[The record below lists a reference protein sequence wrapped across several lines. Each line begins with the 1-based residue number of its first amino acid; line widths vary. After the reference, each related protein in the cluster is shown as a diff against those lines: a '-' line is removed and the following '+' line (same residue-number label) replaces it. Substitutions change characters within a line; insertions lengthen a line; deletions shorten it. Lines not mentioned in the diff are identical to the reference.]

1 MANKRGQLNCSKNS
15 KNTGYGSC
23 PLDWGLFLGAF
34 IFDSPRIFTDAELAD
49 LAATLNA
56 AAVDDVKEN
65 RMFPIHGFLGPT
77 DSSEAVIT
85 EKFPY
90 GAEAIVRDGNIN
102 WQFQFKDGGA
112 CVNNAGRT
120 HNGQAYVLFYDRFK
134 GKNRLIGTYNKA
146 GLQTIPLQYVYFAPF
161 KLNDGSKSTG
171 YFVSFS
177 FFPQYINEEVDFIQA
192 DFDLSEIVGLKDIA
206 IVVNSFNQNTGVVNV
221 TLQTDCGANNVY
233 DLYNG
238 DIVAGTF
245 TAYDEDGNAVAIDS
259 VAPVAGNK
267 TFDITLHAVDFPDS
281 GTVTLAGAAISVITA
296 QGIEGYEIDSV
307 ELSIVGSV

>member
-34 IFDSPRIFTDAELAD
+34 IFDSPRIFTDAELQD
-49 LAATLNA
+49 LATTLNEA
-56 AAVDDVKEN
+56 ATDDAKDA

-77 DSSEAVIT
+77 DNSEAVVT

-134 GKNRLIGTYNKA
+134 AKNRLIGTYNPA

-192 DFDLSEIVGLKDIA
+192 DFDLSEIVGLKDVKVIL
-206 IVVNSFNQNTGVVNV
+206 NSFNQNTGVANV
-221 TLQTDCGANNVY
+221 TLQTDCGSNNIY
-233 DLYNG
+233 DLFHD
-238 DIVAGTF
+238 DIDENSF
-245 TAYDEDGNAVAIDS
+245 TLYDEDGVAVEITS
-259 VAPVAGNK
+259 VVGVAGNK
-267 TFDITLHAVDFPDS
+267 TFDITMNTDDFPNS
-281 GTVTLAGAAISVITA
+281 GTLTLSGAAVSVIA
-296 QGIEGYEIDSV
+296 GQGIEGYEIGSV
-307 ELSIVGSV
+307 EVEITGSI